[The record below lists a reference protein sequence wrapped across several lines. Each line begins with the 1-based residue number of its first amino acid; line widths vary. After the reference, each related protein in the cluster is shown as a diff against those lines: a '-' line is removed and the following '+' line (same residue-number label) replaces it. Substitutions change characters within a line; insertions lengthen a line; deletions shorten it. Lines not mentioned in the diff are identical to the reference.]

1 MRRIAIIIVLTII
14 SFLAVIPFSYAHP
27 GNTASDGCHYCRTNC
42 DSWGQ
47 LWNQRHCHGGYSSP
61 PASNYSAYSAP
72 SCPSNS
78 SYNSSKGKC
87 SCNYGYGPSLNKKT
101 CIKIPKNAHSV
112 ISSTDVLMCN
122 NGYEEKGNSCSK
134 INNEINNTTSK
145 IASNIKTQESNNS
158 DSTTNALVAVAVV
171 GGAYF
176 FGKNSKS

>member
-1 MRRIAIIIVLTII
+1 
-14 SFLAVIPFSYAHP
+14 
-27 GNTASDGCHYCRTNC
+27 
-42 DSWGQ
+42 
-47 LWNQRHCHGGYSSP
+47 
-61 PASNYSAYSAP
+61 
-72 SCPSNS
+72 
-78 SYNSSKGKC
+78 
-87 SCNYGYGPSLNKKT
+87 
-101 CIKIPKNAHSV
+101 
-112 ISSTDVLMCN
+112 MCN